1 MYNNLP
7 RKPGRPLSSA
17 AVDRS
22 AVLRNAFYL
31 FADQGYDKATMRAL
45 AAACGVS
52 PALLTHMFQ
61 TKENLWYE
69 AVDAVYG
76 PIHARQVTEI
86 RALESEPVDFQRF
99 RDTLTRSLLDIM
111 DVDGLL
117 PFLVR
122 EAVDDTP
129 RGRYL
134 RRQYL
139 RERLDAMWQ
148 LYQGGCRKSNR
159 EPAPRGAFDIL
170 LMGIVRVFAEPGDL
184 QDIHAGLLDPDGR
197 AALAKDTLE
206 RLFRALT

>member
-1 MYNNLP
+1 M
-7 RKPGRPLSSA
+7 
-17 AVDRS
+17 DRS
-22 AVLRNAFYL
+22 AVLRDAFYL
-31 FADQGYDKATMRAL
+31 FAEQGYDRATMRAL

-52 PALLTHMFQ
+52 PALLTHIFQ
-61 TKENLWYE
+61 TKESLWYE

-76 PIHARQVTEI
+76 PVHTRQVAEI

-122 EAVDDTP
+122 EAVEDTP

-139 RERLDAMWQ
+139 RERLDAMWR
-148 LYQGGCRKSNR
+148 LYQGGCRESGR

-170 LMGIVRVFAEPGDL
+170 LMGIVRVFAEPCDL
-184 QDIHAGLLDPDGR
+184 QDIHPGLLDPDGR